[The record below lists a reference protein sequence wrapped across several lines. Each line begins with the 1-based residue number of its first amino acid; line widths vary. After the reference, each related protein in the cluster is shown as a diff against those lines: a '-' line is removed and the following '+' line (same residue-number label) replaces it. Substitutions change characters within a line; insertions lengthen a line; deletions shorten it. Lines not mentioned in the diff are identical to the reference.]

1 MARPIPGLR
10 VADVANPYVSKAQRK
25 DRAAEAARNRKIK
38 WALGGGAALVVLL
51 VVLYLAVFPGPS
63 SSSSQ
68 SSGQLVAGHLKLVE
82 GKIQDLAALIADPT
96 TPATD
101 KVRLQNEMKALEKQR
116 DELKKRLGT

>member
-1 MARPIPGLR
+1 M
-10 VADVANPYVSKAQRK
+10 ANPYVSNAQRK
-25 DRAAEAARNRKIK
+25 ERAAVVARNRKIK

-51 VVLYLAVFPGPS
+51 VVLYLTVFSGPS
-63 SSSSQ
+63 GSSQ
-68 SSGQLVAGHLKLVE
+68 SSGQLVAGHLTLVE

-101 KVRLQNEMKALEKQR
+101 KVRLQNDMKALEKQR

>member
-1 MARPIPGLR
+1 
-10 VADVANPYVSKAQRK
+10 VAIPYVSNAQRK
-25 DRAAEAARNRKIK
+25 ERAAVAARTRKIK

-51 VVLYLAVFPGPS
+51 VVLCLTVFSRPS
-63 SSSSQ
+63 SSTQ
-68 SSGQLVAGHLKLVE
+68 SSGQLVAGHLVLVE

-101 KVRLQNEMKALEKQR
+101 KVRLREDLKVLEKQR